1 MFFLQDELFQHFVE
15 NDGFKKGIKCELP
28 RRPHDLLAYL
38 FWFVV
43 VYLPSVYYF
52 GSYLLSCSL
61 AVHLGLSLIATIGTL
76 DRVAVLHVEIKWIFF
91 VFSNRNVSSTLEKQ
105 NVTMTVQKTLHAT
118 PRIPRNKY
126 TQFKTIF
133 RTRVGPK
140 NYFCFPITRPYFNRP
155 PPPTLN
161 LLWLF
166 KKKSKHFET
175 IYKRVFLGNFAVSLG
190 VKLQKRSSP
199 SLFLNPPPKKKKI
212 ALNKLPIPTLYGKAV
227 WSETGIFRLSY
238 STDWYSWTFESVIAR
253 EIFRLKLI
261 KKWSYHPGPNHLW
274 LYDKVP
280 NVFF

>member
-140 NYFCFPITRPYFNRP
+140 NYFCFPITRPSFNRP
-155 PPPTLN
+155 PPPDPE
-161 LLWLF
+161 F
-166 KKKSKHFET
+166 VMA
-175 IYKRVFLGNFAVSLG
+175 I
-190 VKLQKRSSP
+190 
-199 SLFLNPPPKKKKI
+199 
-212 ALNKLPIPTLYGKAV
+212 
-227 WSETGIFRLSY
+227 
-238 STDWYSWTFESVIAR
+238 
-253 EIFRLKLI
+253 
-261 KKWSYHPGPNHLW
+261 
-274 LYDKVP
+274 
-280 NVFF
+280 